1 MAKPGESSVPPPD
14 DEMLLFAEESP
25 VEEPSRP
32 LQPWR
37 ILVADDDDEVHTV
50 TRMVLRDLVFENRG
64 IELLSARSGQEALA
78 TLTDHPDVA
87 VILLDV
93 VMETDHAGL
102 DVAHRIRDEL
112 HNGLVRIILRTGQP
126 GQAPERRVVIDY
138 DINDYKEKT
147 ELTAQKLVTTV
158 ISGLRSYRD
167 LLTIERSR
175 RGLTQIID
183 ASRDLFAPQSLAKLS
198 SGVLTQLTALLHLG
212 EHGLLLQD
220 SGVAAIRGHGDA
232 PSNLA
237 ILAGTGRF
245 AGKEGLMLGA
255 ELTEDELGRMH
266 NVREGEIVLS
276 GQEFIGRF
284 VAHTGSENIIF
295 VQTERA
301 SETMDFNLIRLFA
314 SNIGLAFDNVHLQ
327 DELAS
332 TQAELVHTLS
342 EVVET
347 RSNETGMHVVRVG
360 VLSALLA
367 RLAGHDEAT
376 CNLLMQT
383 APMHDLGKVGIPDAI
398 LHKPGPLA
406 PEEWAIMQT
415 HTTLGHRLLHRSK
428 RRALQTAALIAEQHH
443 ERWDGQGYPKGLKG
457 EEIHPFGQIVAL
469 IDVFDALSH
478 PRCYKSAWPLE
489 QIIDYIRSK
498 RGTQFSPRYTDVLL
512 SNTEALIALWKKYAD
527 PVARSGQGTGP

>member
-1 MAKPGESSVPPPD
+1 MADAGEPGTQAS
-14 DEMLLFAEESP
+14 DEELLSFAEETEPHTSP
-25 VEEPSRP
+25 VRQS
-32 LQPWR
+32 PWKVL
-37 ILVADDDDEVHTV
+37 IADDDEEVHAV
-50 TRMVLRDLVFENRG
+50 TQLVLRDLVFENRA
-64 IELLSARSGQEALA
+64 ITLLNARSGAEALA
-78 TLTDHPDVA
+78 VLRNNADIA

-112 HNGLVRIILRTGQP
+112 DNHLVRIILRTGQP
-126 GQAPERRVVIDY
+126 GQAPERSVVIDY

-158 ISGLRSYRD
+158 INGLRSYRD

-175 RGLTQIID
+175 QGLTQIID
-183 ASRDLFAPQSLAKLS
+183 ASRDLFAPQSLARLS

-220 SGVAAIRGHGDA
+220 SGLAAIRGDSQVHA
-232 PSNLA
+232 HIA

-245 AGKEGLMLGA
+245 AGKEGRILGA
-255 ELTEDELGRMH
+255 ELSDDEIERMQQ
-266 NVREGEIVLS
+266 VRAGEIVFS
-276 GQEFIGRF
+276 GGEFIGRF

-295 VQTERA
+295 VQTERP

-360 VLSALLA
+360 ALSALLA
-367 RLAGHDEAT
+367 RLAGHDDNDCA
-376 CNLLMQT
+376 LLLQT
-383 APMHDLGKVGIPDAI
+383 APMHDLGKVGIPDSI
-398 LHKPGPLA
+398 LHKPGPLS

-415 HTTLGHRLLHRSK
+415 HTTLGYKLLHRSK
-428 RRALQTAALIAEQHH
+428 RRALQTAALIADQHH
-443 ERWDGQGYPKGLKG
+443 ERWDGQGYPNGLRG
-457 EEIHPFGQIVAL
+457 DDIHPFGQIVAL

-478 PRCYKSAWPLE
+478 PRCYKAAWPLE
-489 QIIDYIRSK
+489 HIIDYIRAK
-498 RGTQFSPRYTDVLL
+498 RGTQFAPRYTDTFLA
-512 SNTEALIALWKKYAD
+512 NAETLIALWRQYPNLA
-527 PVARSGQGTGP
+527 S